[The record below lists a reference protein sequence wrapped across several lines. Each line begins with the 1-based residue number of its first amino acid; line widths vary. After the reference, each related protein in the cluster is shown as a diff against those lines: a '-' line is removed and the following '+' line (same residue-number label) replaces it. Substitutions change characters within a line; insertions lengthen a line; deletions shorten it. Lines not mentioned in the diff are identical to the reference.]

1 MLKYGDSDENTVSFA
16 PKYIIDLIY
25 SSDPLG

>member
-1 MLKYGDSDENTVSFA
+1 MLKYGDSDENTVRFRL
-16 PKYIIDLIY
+16 KYVIHLIY